1 MVYIEMSSE
10 QLLHKLRE
18 SEQLQFLLEYSD
30 VPETNVVCFIDLIN
44 STEIASSMPSEK
56 MVKYYE
62 IFLNLI
68 AQIAEN
74 FNAKIIK
81 NLGDSILFYFPKNEK
96 KDLLYFENCMD
107 CCTNIVN
114 KKSEINSK
122 MKKEG
127 LPNVNYRTSVDYGEI
142 LLGKTSTSY
151 VDEIIGEPVDR
162 CYDMNHLGT
171 SDESVIGE
179 NFYNEMGSSKKYKF
193 SKYNESNKIFNGE
206 YQVYSVKK
214 VDS

>member
-1 MVYIEMSSE
+1 MSSE

-62 IFLNLI
+62 IFLNSI

-74 FNAKIIK
+74 LNAKIIK
-81 NLGDSILFYFPKNEK
+81 NLGDSILFYFPNNK
-96 KDLLYFENCMD
+96 KMDLLYFENCMD
-107 CCTNIVN
+107 CCMNIVN

-127 LPNVNYRTSVDYGEI
+127 LPDVNYRTSVDYGEI

-151 VDEIIGEPVDR
+151 IDEIIGEPVDS

-171 SDESVIGE
+171 SDESVVGE
-179 NFYNEMGSSKKYKF
+179 KFYNKISSSKKYKF
-193 SKYNESNKIFNGE
+193 LKHNESNKIFNGE
-206 YQVYSVKK
+206 YLVYSVKK
-214 VDS
+214 EDS